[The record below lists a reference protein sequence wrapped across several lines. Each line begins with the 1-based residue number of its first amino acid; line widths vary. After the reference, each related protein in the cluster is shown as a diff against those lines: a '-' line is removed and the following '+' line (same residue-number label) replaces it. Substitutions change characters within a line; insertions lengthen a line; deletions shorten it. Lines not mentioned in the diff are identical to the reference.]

1 MIKLH
6 IDDIIDPALK
16 KRINNPGPGQ
26 HELEKK
32 WILPQDTLLEKS
44 TPQYSF
50 GKTSPKNDH
59 FKN

>member
-32 WILPQDTLLEKS
+32 WILP
-44 TPQYSF
+44 
-50 GKTSPKNDH
+50 
-59 FKN
+59 